1 MKSSLA
7 RVFGVAALLGV
18 APFWAQAE
26 GPIKIGACF
35 ALSGPQAPIG
45 IPSQLVAEIARDE
58 INKNG
63 GINGQPIELV
73 VGDTGSDPNKA
84 ASIAKKFIFSDKV
97 AAIIGPTSTDEAMQ
111 VKNIVQEAG
120 IPTEMTVGSDQP
132 IRKETGPFN
141 YIFKSSQRSSTAVK
155 KLYGY
160 LKGKRLAKVAL
171 FTAADPFGTDGSG
184 WLTRLAPDYGI
195 TLVAEESFDP
205 KNTDMTAQLTKI
217 NNSRPQAIV
226 VWTSGPPGAILAKN
240 KAQLGIKAPL
250 FQGHGQP
257 GPDYLHLA
265 GKAAEGD
272 RMPATRLMVVDELPD
287 TDLQKPV
294 IKKFLRL
301 YKDTYHFDR
310 RFPITTDSGYAWD
323 ALYIVTN
330 AMKKAGTNPKALRSA
345 IEQTRGYVGVSGIYN
360 LTPEDHNGLD
370 VDSLVMVQVKDGNF
384 RLAD

>member
-1 MKSSLA
+1 MKGRLA

-18 APFWAQAE
+18 APFLAQAE

-35 ALSGPQAPIG
+35 ALSGSQAPIG
-45 IPSQLVAEIARDE
+45 IPSKLVAELARDE
-58 INKNG
+58 INKDG
-63 GINGQPIELV
+63 GINGQPIKLV
-73 VGDTGSDPNKA
+73 VGDTGSDPNQA
-84 ASIAKKFIFSDKV
+84 ASIAKEFISDKV

-111 VKNIVQEAG
+111 VKNIVEEAG

-132 IRKETGPFN
+132 IRKETGPFS
-141 YIFKSSQRSSTAVK
+141 YVFKSSQRSSTAVK

-160 LKGKRLAKVAL
+160 LKGKWLTKVAL
-171 FTAADPFGTDGSG
+171 FTAADPFGMEGSG

-205 KNTDMTAQLTKI
+205 KDTNMTAQLTKI
-217 NNSRPQAIV
+217 NNARPQAIV
-226 VWTSGPPGAILAKN
+226 VWSSGPAGAILAKN
-240 KAQLGIKAPL
+240 KAQLGIQAPL

-272 RMPATRLMVVDELPD
+272 RMPATRLMVADELPD

-294 IKKFLRL
+294 IQKFLRL
-301 YKDTYHFDR
+301 YKETYHFER

-330 AMKKAGTNPKALRSA
+330 AMKKAGINPKALRSA
-345 IEQTRGYVGVSGIYN
+345 MEQTRGYVGVSGIYN
-360 LTPEDHNGLD
+360 LAPEDHNGLD
-370 VDSLVMVQVKDGNF
+370 VDSLVMIQVKDGRF